1 MNTVEPI
8 REMKHIQAIR
18 TVLRDQSIRN
28 ELLFVLGIN
37 SGLRI
42 SDILTLKA
50 GDVFR
55 APGKPRNDLGIVEKK
70 TGKTKRFYLGDT
82 G

>member
-1 MNTVEPI
+1 MEPI
-8 REMKHIQAIR
+8 REIKQIQAIR

-42 SDILTLKA
+42 SDILTLKVR
-50 GDVFR
+50 DVFR
-55 APGKPRNDLGIVEKK
+55 APAKSRGDLTVVEKK
-70 TGKTKRFYLGDT
+70 RERPNGFIWGKQ
-82 G
+82 